1 MKKLLLFV
9 IITLLFSC
17 TPKDE
22 TAMLEQETVQ
32 AKRAGIN
39 KEIEKYKIQLDK
51 APNDYERAVASNQIA
66 QLQSEKG
73 NAALMLEYAQKAVK
87 YQPNLYMSRYLL
99 GKSYNEVGRYDD
111 AIKELEESIQLKS
124 DFALAHYELG
134 NALYKNYKYPQAI
147 EEYLQAITLNPKFY
161 QAMNNAALL
170 YAETGKYA
178 EAEKYFKNAIAA
190 KSNFPTPYK
199 NLGILYETR
208 LKNKALAIEYYSKY
222 LKVRPN
228 APDRKMTESWIK
240 ALGGAL

>member
-1 MKKLLLFV
+1 MKKLLFFV

-22 TAMLEQETVQ
+22 NATLEQETAQ

-39 KEIEKYKIQLDK
+39 KEIEKFKIQLDK

-99 GKSYNEVGRYDD
+99 GKSYNEVGRYAD
-111 AIKELEESIQLKS
+111 AVNELQESIQLKS
-124 DFALAHYELG
+124 DFAPAHYELG
-134 NALYKNYKYPQAI
+134 NSLYKLYKYPQAI
-147 EEYLQAITLNPKFY
+147 EEYLQAIKLNPNFY
-161 QAMNNAALL
+161 QAINNVALL

-178 EAEKYFKNAIAA
+178 ESEKYFKNAIAV
-190 KSNFPTPYK
+190 KPNFPTPYK

-208 LKNKALAIEYYSKY
+208 LKNKTAAIEYYVKY

-228 APDRKMTESWIK
+228 APDRKMIESWIK